1 MNPFHESIL
10 ILFQVLYQNYQCFL
24 EKERKYA
31 ETFEQLSIVVTSMH
45 QMLNVLRS
53 NSRQGCF

>member
-1 MNPFHESIL
+1 MNSFHESIL
-10 ILFQVLYQNYQCFL
+10 ILFQVLCQNSRSLL

-31 ETFEQLSIVVTSMH
+31 ATFEKLSIVVTSMH

-53 NSRQGCF
+53 YSRQGCF